1 MKYNNKFSEHYA
13 DLLEGQYDCVDRI
26 VLNAYYP
33 KLLSGGGIRDWWRQ
47 LHDGSDCGLNTA
59 ALMRMAGVVSKR
71 VEAYCK
77 KNNIPFVHYQTG
89 QRKHEDAAELM
100 PSDDASEG
108 VFAIF
113 CSRATSLLWEVRE
126 FGNGKI
132 DIRRKKT
139 ASLVNHYY
147 FHIKDKKWGHV
158 CVRMCAHPPFS
169 CNIMLNGHEWV
180 EHHKQ
185 TRSLSITK
193 ESNCFTSY
201 NDGQK
206 LSQIADTLKHQGQL
220 EKVCQRWIY
229 GCLWFALDY
238 EAQKKTGFSY
248 KFSVYQVEY
257 SRNFLFKR
265 GRQLDDVYQHIINL
279 TRERIDMPY
288 LKTLLGRKTR
298 PYITKHHSS
307 APEVHVQTPDYNLTV
322 FKIHVGKLTLKLYDK
337 GERTLRAEVVVHN
350 TKELGCKRSLE
361 YFETMVTKLNELMGS
376 FINNIT
382 YAHSAII
389 DDGTMAKL
397 GTAVQ
402 RGKTRLAGIT
412 LTKKRNVVLMES
424 ILALMIY
431 PKGFSCR
438 DLKEM
443 MHTKRFKDYKISN
456 ARYDMR
462 KLKGKKFVQKIKGKQ
477 NYQATK
483 QGIQTMSAVLCVW
496 KQELKPFLTIV
507 NKESVDKQSKE
518 LNTVEKHFFNARREI
533 KSISNL
539 YGIKIAS

>member
-1 MKYNNKFSEHYA
+1 MKYKSTFSEHYR
-13 DLLEGQYDCVDRI
+13 DLLEGQYDCIDRI

-33 KLLSGGGIRDWWRQ
+33 KLLSGGGFRDWWRL
-47 LHDGSDCGLNTA
+47 LHGSDEGLNTA
-59 ALMRMAGVVSKR
+59 ALMRMAGVVSQR
-71 VEAYCK
+71 VQAYCK
-77 KNNIPFVHYQTG
+77 KNSIAFMHYQTG
-89 QRKHEDAAELM
+89 ERKHEDAAKLL
-100 PSDDASEG
+100 PADAAYEG
-108 VFAIF
+108 IFAIF
-113 CSRATSLLWEVRE
+113 CSRATSMLWEVHE

-132 DIRRKKT
+132 DIRRKKK

-147 FHIKDKKWGHV
+147 FHIKDKQWGHV

-169 CNIMLNGHEWV
+169 CNIILNGHEWV
-180 EHHKQ
+180 ENHKQ
-185 TRSLSITK
+185 TSSLAVSK

-201 NDGQK
+201 TDGEK
-206 LSQIADTLKHQGQL
+206 LSRIADTLKHQGQL
-220 EKVCQRWIY
+220 EKVCQRWVY

-238 EAQKKTGFSY
+238 EGQKRTGFCY

-265 GRQLDDVYQHIINL
+265 GRQLDNVYQHIINL

-298 PYITKHHSS
+298 PYITKRHSS

-361 YFETMVTKLNELMGS
+361 YFETMVVKLNEVMGS

-382 YAHSAII
+382 YAHASII
-389 DDGTMAKL
+389 DDGTMEDIGKP
-397 GTAVQ
+397 VQ
-402 RGKTRLAGIT
+402 SGKTRMAGIT
-412 LTKKRNVVLMES
+412 LTKKRNVALMES

-431 PKGFSCR
+431 PKGFSCAN
-438 DLKEM
+438 LKEM
-443 MHTKRFKDYKISN
+443 MNKKRFRDYTINN

-462 KLKGKKFVQKIKGKQ
+462 KLQGKKFVEKIKGKQ
-477 NYQATK
+477 KYHATR
-483 QGIQTMSAVLCVW
+483 QGIQIMTAALCVW
-496 KQELKPFLTIV
+496 KQELKPLLTIV
-507 NKESVDKQSKE
+507 NKNNIDEQAKE
-518 LNTVEKHFFNARREI
+518 LTLVETHFLNAKREI
-533 KSISNL
+533 NTISNL

>member
-1 MKYNNKFSEHYA
+1 MKYKSRFSEHYR
-13 DLLEGQYDCVDRI
+13 DLLEGQYDCIDRI

-33 KLLSGGGIRDWWRQ
+33 KLLSGGGLRDWWR
-47 LHDGSDCGLNTA
+47 LLKGGDSDLSTA
-59 ALMRMAGVVSKR
+59 ALMRMAGGVSQR
-71 VEAYCK
+71 AEAYCK
-77 KNNIPFVHYQTG
+77 KNGIPFIHYQTG
-89 QRKHEDAAELM
+89 ERKHEDAAKLF
-100 PSDDASEG
+100 PADGAYEG
-108 VFAIF
+108 IFAIF

-132 DIRRKKT
+132 DIRRKKK

-147 FHIKDKKWGHV
+147 FHIKDKQWGHV

-169 CNIMLNGHEWV
+169 CNIILNGHEWV
-180 EHHKQ
+180 ENHK
-185 TRSLSITK
+185 RAASLQFTK

-201 NDGQK
+201 NDGEK
-206 LSQIADTLKHQGQL
+206 LSRIADTLKHQGQL
-220 EKVCQRWIY
+220 EKVCQRWVY

-257 SRNFLFKR
+257 SRNFLFRR

-279 TRERIDMPY
+279 TRERIDIPY

-350 TKELGCKRSLE
+350 TKELGCKRSLQ
-361 YFETMVTKLNELMGS
+361 YFEAMVVKLNALMGS

-382 YAHSAII
+382 YAHAAII
-389 DDGTMAKL
+389 DDGTMEDIGKP
-397 GTAVQ
+397 VQ
-402 RGKTRLAGIT
+402 SGKTRLAGIT
-412 LTKKRNVVLMES
+412 LTKKRNVALMES
-424 ILALMIY
+424 ILVLMIY
-431 PKGFSCR
+431 PKGFSCG

-443 MHTKRFKDYKISN
+443 MNKKRFKDYTINN
-456 ARYDMR
+456 ARYDMG
-462 KLKGKKFVQKIKGKQ
+462 KLKGKKFIEKIKGKQ
-477 NYQATK
+477 KYQATK
-483 QGIQTMSAVLCVW
+483 QGIQIMSAALCVW
-496 KQELKPFLTIV
+496 KQELKPLLTIV
-507 NKESVDKQSKE
+507 NKTRIDEQAKDLTIVETHFLNAKKE
-518 LNTVEKHFFNARREI
+518 INT
-533 KSISNL
+533 ISNL

>member
-1 MKYNNKFSEHYA
+1 MKYKNKFAEHYA
-13 DLLEGQYDCVDRI
+13 DLLEGQYDCIDRI

-47 LHDGSDCGLNTA
+47 LHGSDKDLNTA
-59 ALMRMAGVVSKR
+59 ALIRMAGVVSQR
-71 VEAYCK
+71 VQAYCK
-77 KNNIPFVHYQTG
+77 KSSIAFIHYQTG
-89 QRKHEDAAELM
+89 ERKHEDAAKLL
-100 PSDDASEG
+100 PSDDAFEG
-108 VFAIF
+108 IFAIF

-132 DIRRKKT
+132 DIRRKKK

-147 FHIKDKKWGHV
+147 FHIKDKQWGHV

-180 EHHKQ
+180 GNHKQ
-185 TRSLSITK
+185 TAQLAVTK

-201 NDGQK
+201 TDGQK

-248 KFSVYQVEY
+248 RFSVYQVEY

-265 GRQLDDVYQHIINL
+265 GRQLEDVYQHIINL
-279 TRERIDMPY
+279 TRQRIDIPY
-288 LKTLLGRKTR
+288 LKTLLGRKNR

-307 APEVHVQTPDYNLTV
+307 APEVQVQTPDYNLTV

-361 YFETMVTKLNELMGS
+361 YFEAMVVKLNELMGS

-382 YAHSAII
+382 YAHAATI
-389 DDGTMAKL
+389 DDGTMENLSKP
-397 GTAVQ
+397 VQ
-402 RGKTRLAGIT
+402 TGRTRLAGIT
-412 LTKKRNVVLMES
+412 LTNSRNVALMECVLVLM
-424 ILALMIY
+424 LY
-431 PKGFSCR
+431 PKGFSCT

-443 MHTKRFKDYKISN
+443 MHKKRFKNYSVNN
-456 ARYDMR
+456 ARYDLR
-462 KLKGKKFVQKIKGKQ
+462 KLKGKAFVQKIKGKQ
-477 NYQATK
+477 TYKPTK

-496 KQELKPFLTIV
+496 KQELKPFLTMV
-507 NKESVDKQSKE
+507 NKKCINNQSKE
-518 LNTVEKHFFNARREI
+518 LNTVETHFCNARKEI
-533 KSISNL
+533 HSISNL
-539 YGIKIAS
+539 YGLKVAS

>member
-1 MKYNNKFSEHYA
+1 MKYKNKFSEHYA
-13 DLLEGQYDCVDRI
+13 DLLEGQYDCIDRI

-33 KLLSGGGIRDWWRQ
+33 KLLSGGGLRDWWRQ
-47 LHDGSDCGLNTA
+47 LKGDDSDLNTA
-59 ALMRMAGVVSKR
+59 ALMRMAGVVSQR
-71 VEAYCK
+71 VQAYCK
-77 KNNIPFVHYQTG
+77 KNDMPFVHYQTG
-89 QRKHEDAAELM
+89 ERKHEDATKLL
-100 PSDDASEG
+100 PLDASFEG
-108 VFAIF
+108 IFAIF

-132 DIRRKKT
+132 DIRRKKK

-147 FHIKDKKWGHV
+147 FHIKDKQWGHV
-158 CVRMCAHPPFS
+158 CMRMCAHPPFS
-169 CNIMLNGHEWV
+169 CNIILNGHEWV
-180 EHHKQ
+180 GNHRQ
-185 TRSLSITK
+185 TAGLAVTK
-193 ESNCFTSY
+193 ESNCFTLY
-201 NDGQK
+201 NDGEK

-229 GCLWFALDY
+229 SCLWFALDY

-265 GRQLDDVYQHIINL
+265 GRQLDDVYQQIINL
-279 TRERIDMPY
+279 TRQRIDMPY

-361 YFETMVTKLNELMGS
+361 YFEAMVVKLNELMGN

-382 YAHSAII
+382 YAHAAQI
-389 DDGTMAKL
+389 DDGTMEELSKP
-397 GTAVQ
+397 VQ
-402 RGKTRLAGIT
+402 KGKARLAGIT
-412 LTKKRNVVLMES
+412 LTNKRNVALMECV
-424 ILALMIY
+424 LALMIY
-431 PKGFSCR
+431 PKGFSCA

-443 MHTKRFKDYKISN
+443 MRKKRFKDYSINN

-462 KLKGKKFVQKIKGKQ
+462 KLKGKTFVQKIKGKQ
-477 NYQATK
+477 KYQATK
-483 QGIQTMSAVLCVW
+483 NGIQNMSAALCVW
-496 KQELKPFLTIV
+496 KQELKPFLTMV
-507 NKESVDKQSKE
+507 NKKSIDQQSKE
-518 LNTVEKHFFNARREI
+518 LNSVEMHFYNARKQI
-533 KSISNL
+533 HSISNL
-539 YGIKIAS
+539 YGLKIAS

>member
-13 DLLEGQYDCVDRI
+13 DLLEGQYDCIDRI

-47 LHDGSDCGLNTA
+47 LQGSDEGLGTA
-59 ALMRMAGVVSKR
+59 ALMRMAGVVSQR
-71 VEAYCK
+71 VQAYCK
-77 KNNIPFVHYQTG
+77 KNNIAFIHYQTG
-89 QRKHEDAAELM
+89 ERKHEDAAKLL
-100 PSDDASEG
+100 PADAAYEG
-108 VFAIF
+108 IFAIF
-113 CSRATSLLWEVRE
+113 CSRATSILWEVHE

-132 DIRRKKT
+132 DIRRKKK

-147 FHIKDKKWGHV
+147 FHIKDKQWGHI
-158 CVRMCAHPPFS
+158 CIRMCAHPPFS
-169 CNIMLNGHEWV
+169 CNVILNGHEWV
-180 EHHKQ
+180 ENHKR
-185 TRSLSITK
+185 TASLQFTK

-201 NDGQK
+201 TDGEK

-220 EKVCQRWIY
+220 EKVCQRWVY

-238 EAQKKTGFSY
+238 EAQKRTGFSY
-248 KFSVYQVEY
+248 RFSVYQVEY

-265 GRQLDDVYQHIINL
+265 GRQLDNVYQHIINL
-279 TRERIDMPY
+279 TRERIDIPY

-361 YFETMVTKLNELMGS
+361 YFEAMVVKLNALMGS
-376 FINNIT
+376 FINNLT
-382 YAHSAII
+382 YAHAAII
-389 DDGTMAKL
+389 DDGTMANL
-397 GTAVQ
+397 SNPVQ

-412 LTKKRNVVLMES
+412 LTKKRNVALMES
-424 ILALMIY
+424 VLALMIY
-431 PKGFSCR
+431 PKGFSCV
-438 DLKEM
+438 DLKEI
-443 MHTKRFKDYKISN
+443 MHKKQFKDYTISN

-483 QGIQTMSAVLCVW
+483 QGIQIMSSALCVW
-496 KQELKPFLTIV
+496 KQELTPFLALA
-507 NKESVDKQSKE
+507 NKEGIDQQSKE
-518 LNTVEKHFFNARREI
+518 LNTVETHFFNARREI
-533 KSISNL
+533 GHISNL

>member
-1 MKYNNKFSEHYA
+1 MKYKDQFSRDYG
-13 DLLEGQYDCVDRI
+13 DLLDGLYDCIDRI
-26 VLNAYYP
+26 VLNAYCP
-33 KLLSGGGIRDWWRQ
+33 MLLSGGGIRFWWRQ
-47 LHDGSDCGLNTA
+47 LKGGDSDLNTA
-59 ALMRMAGVVSKR
+59 ALMRMAGVVSQR
-71 VEAYCK
+71 VQAYCR

-89 QRKHEDAAELM
+89 ERKHEDAAELL
-100 PSDDASEG
+100 PSDSGYEG
-108 VFAIF
+108 IFAVFCA
-113 CSRATSLLWEVRE
+113 RATSMLWEVHE
-126 FGNGKI
+126 FGNSSI
-132 DIRRKKT
+132 DVRRKKK

-147 FHIKDKKWGHV
+147 FHIKDKQWGHV

-169 CNIMLNGHEWV
+169 CNIILNGHEWV
-180 EHHKQ
+180 ENHKQ
-185 TRSLSITK
+185 TAGLAVTK

-201 NDGQK
+201 TDGEK
-206 LSQIADTLKHQGQL
+206 LSRIADTLKHQGQL
-220 EKVCQRWIY
+220 EKVCQRWVY

-265 GRQLDDVYQHIINL
+265 GRLLDEVYQHIINL
-279 TRERIDMPY
+279 TRERIDIPY

-298 PYITKHHSS
+298 PYTTKHHSS

-361 YFETMVTKLNELMGS
+361 HFETMVVKLNELMGN
-376 FINNIT
+376 FIGNIT
-382 YAHSAII
+382 YAHAATI
-389 DDGTMAKL
+389 DDGTMENLSKP
-397 GTAVQ
+397 VQ
-402 RGKTRLAGIT
+402 TGRTRLAGIT
-412 LTKKRNVVLMES
+412 LTSKRNVTLMES

-431 PKGFSCR
+431 PQGFSCT

-443 MHTKRFKDYKISN
+443 MCKKRFKDYTVNN

-462 KLKGKKFVQKIKGKQ
+462 KLKGKKFVQRIRGKQ
-477 NYQATK
+477 KYHATK
-483 QGIQTMSAVLCVW
+483 QGIQTMSAALCIW

-507 NKESVDKQSKE
+507 NKKSIDVQAKE
-518 LNTVEKHFFNARREI
+518 LNKIETHFCNAKREI
-533 KSISNL
+533 HSVSNL
-539 YGIKIAS
+539 YGLKIAS

>member
-1 MKYNNKFSEHYA
+1 MKYKNKFSEHYA
-13 DLLEGQYDCVDRI
+13 DLLEGQYDCIDRI

-33 KLLSGGGIRDWWRQ
+33 KLLSGGGLRDWWRQ
-47 LHDGSDCGLNTA
+47 LKGDDSDLNTA
-59 ALMRMAGVVSKR
+59 ALMRMAGVVSQR
-71 VEAYCK
+71 VQAYCK
-77 KNNIPFVHYQTG
+77 KNNMPFVHYQTG
-89 QRKHEDAAELM
+89 ERKHEDAAKLL
-100 PSDDASEG
+100 PLDASFEG
-108 VFAIF
+108 IFAIF

-132 DIRRKKT
+132 DIRRKKK

-147 FHIKDKKWGHV
+147 FHIKDKQWGHV
-158 CVRMCAHPPFS
+158 CMRMCAHPPFS
-169 CNIMLNGHEWV
+169 CNIILNGHEWV
-180 EHHKQ
+180 GNHRQ
-185 TRSLSITK
+185 TAGLAVTK

-201 NDGQK
+201 NDGEK

-229 GCLWFALDY
+229 SCLWFALDY

-288 LKTLLGRKTR
+288 LKTLLGKKTR
-298 PYITKHHSS
+298 PYITKHHCS
-307 APEVHVQTPDYNLTV
+307 APEVQVQTPDYNLTV

-361 YFETMVTKLNELMGS
+361 YFEAMVAKLNELMSS

-382 YAHSAII
+382 YAHAAAI
-389 DDGTMAKL
+389 DDGTMENLSKP
-397 GTAVQ
+397 VQ
-402 RGKTRLAGIT
+402 TGRTRLAGIT
-412 LTKKRNVVLMES
+412 LTNKRNVALMECV
-424 ILALMIY
+424 LALMIY
-431 PKGFSCR
+431 PKGFSCA

-443 MHTKRFKDYKISN
+443 MRKKRFKDYSVNN

-462 KLKGKKFVQKIKGKQ
+462 KLKGKTLVQKIKGKQ
-477 NYQATK
+477 KYQATK
-483 QGIQTMSAVLCVW
+483 KGIQNMSAALCVW
-496 KQELKPFLTIV
+496 KQELKPFLTMV
-507 NKESVDKQSKE
+507 NKKSIDQQSKE
-518 LNTVEKHFFNARREI
+518 LNSVEMHFYNARKEI
-533 KSISNL
+533 HSISNL
-539 YGIKIAS
+539 YGLKIAS